1 MFLGSFPRVQAL
13 RVVRARANSSCAGF
27 PGGYAMSSGDSIS
40 LDTSVTQEAF
50 GVRADLAAG
59 ALDRNS
65 IIERTGL
72 TRSQTRYALEK
83 LIATDRVAMHG
94 GLGARNTTYSL
105 AEED

>member
-1 MFLGSFPRVQAL
+1 MSASETAFDAARQNDAAALATAAEQGPQAP
-13 RVVRARANSSCAGF
+13 APHAQ
-27 PGGYAMSSGDSIS
+27 SGDPQTRI
-40 LDTSVTQEAF
+40 LTV
-50 GVRADLAAG
+50 LAAG